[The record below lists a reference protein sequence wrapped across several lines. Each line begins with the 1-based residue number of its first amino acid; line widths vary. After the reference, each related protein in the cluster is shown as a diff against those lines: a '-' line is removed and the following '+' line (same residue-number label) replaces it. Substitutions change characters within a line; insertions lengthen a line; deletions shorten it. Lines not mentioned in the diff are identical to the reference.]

1 MCKVLRCWQAISVQL
16 PQEALQ
22 KLQAA
27 AAVSNVVDNLLD
39 KAGWTPMDL
48 GMAVFMVVF
57 DNVLQGR
64 RFGSQLEGCVAVRVV
79 AAALQE
85 IPLGSGMLAL
95 MRLGCPTPSRLTLR
109 Q

>member
-1 MCKVLRCWQAISVQL
+1 MCKVPLWWQAISVQR

-27 AAVSNVVDNLLD
+27 AAVSNVVDDLLD

-48 GMAVFMVVF
+48 GMAVFMVVS

-64 RFGSQLEGCVAVRVV
+64 RFGSQLEGCVAVHVV
-79 AAALQE
+79 AAACRKHHWE
-85 IPLGSGMLAL
+85 AVCSH
-95 MRLGCPTPSRLTLR
+95 
-109 Q
+109 